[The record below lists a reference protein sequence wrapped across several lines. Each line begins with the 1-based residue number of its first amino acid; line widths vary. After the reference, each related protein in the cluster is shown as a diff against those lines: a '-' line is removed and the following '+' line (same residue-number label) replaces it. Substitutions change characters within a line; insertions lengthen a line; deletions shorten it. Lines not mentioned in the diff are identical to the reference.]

1 VINSYVNDNGS
12 QVGGG
17 GGGCNFSV
25 CMAVEVNVAM
35 WPDTCIQEMCG
46 SNLSGLAT
54 ILTEVFL
61 DAFYYDVL

>member
-1 VINSYVNDNGS
+1 
-12 QVGGG
+12 
-17 GGGCNFSV
+17 
-25 CMAVEVNVAM
+25 MAVEVNVAM